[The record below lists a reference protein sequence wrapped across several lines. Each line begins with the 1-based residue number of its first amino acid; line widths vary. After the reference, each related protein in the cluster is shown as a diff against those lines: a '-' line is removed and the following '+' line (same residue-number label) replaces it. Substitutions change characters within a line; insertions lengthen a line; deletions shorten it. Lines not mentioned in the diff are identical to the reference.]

1 MENLYDKKTPD
12 FKGNSYDTT
21 FTGNN
26 AQPSP
31 ENWNSMLQHLYADLS
46 NLLEKQAQLVRIE
59 MKEKVEDVK
68 KSVVSLAIGGS
79 LLLVGL
85 FALVASSIIVLD
97 IWLPLWMASVLVT
110 SIMLI
115 LGGVLLMNAKKK
127 LAAKA
132 FVPHESIETL
142 GQIKNTFKEHIN
154 EYKSHKHH

>member
-1 MENLYDKKTPD
+1 MENLYDKKTTD

-21 FTGNN
+21 FSSSEV
-26 AQPSP
+26 QHSP

-46 NLLEKQAQLVRIE
+46 DLVEKQAELVRIE
-59 MKEKVEDVK
+59 MKEKVEDLK

-85 FALVASSIIVLD
+85 FALVATSIIVLD
-97 IWLPLWMASVLVT
+97 VWLPLWMASVVVT
-110 SIMLI
+110 AILCIVGGVMLI
-115 LGGVLLMNAKKK
+115 NAKKK

-154 EYKSHKHH
+154 EYKSNKHH